1 MDIADKLTSYLT
13 NWIQR
18 FLQNKDLILRRYS
31 KIERFP
37 GKEDQ
42 IMITHKD
49 GAKHFC
55 VVVPFVGDLNKA
67 LEPLKEYEQCT
78 LVCYNTKENFDVLV
92 NNWERLV
99 NFKKHFHV
107 YFVNPFSNTL
117 KQWAIYPHTHQII
130 TQGQALK
137 LGLTTL
143 FQTVEATTK
152 EGLEKKIEKECEA

>member
-1 MDIADKLTSYLT
+1 M
-13 NWIQR
+13 
-18 FLQNKDLILRRYS
+18 
-31 KIERFP
+31 
-37 GKEDQ
+37 
-42 IMITHKD
+42 
-49 GAKHFC
+49 
-55 VVVPFVGDLNKA
+55 VPFVNDLSTA
-67 LEPLKEYEQCT
+67 LEPLKGYEHCT
-78 LVCYNTKENFDVLV
+78 LICYNAKENFDVLV

-99 NFKKHFHV
+99 NFKKHFHM

-152 EGLEKKIEKECEA
+152 EALEKKIGKSDED

>member
-1 MDIADKLTSYLT
+1 MRRIADKLVSSLT
-13 NWIQR
+13 DWIQR
-18 FLQNKDLILRRYS
+18 FLQNKDLILRRYA
-31 KIERFP
+31 KIEKLP

-49 GAKHFC
+49 GAKHLC
-55 VVVPFVGDLNKA
+55 VVVPLVNDLNTA
-67 LEPLKEYEQCT
+67 LEPLKAYEHCT
-78 LVCYNTKENFDVLV
+78 LVCYNTKENFDMLI
-92 NNWERLV
+92 NHWERLV
-99 NFKKHFHV
+99 NFKKHFHM
-107 YFVNPFSNTL
+107 YFVNPFSTTL

-152 EGLEKKIEKECEA
+152 EELEKKVGKEG